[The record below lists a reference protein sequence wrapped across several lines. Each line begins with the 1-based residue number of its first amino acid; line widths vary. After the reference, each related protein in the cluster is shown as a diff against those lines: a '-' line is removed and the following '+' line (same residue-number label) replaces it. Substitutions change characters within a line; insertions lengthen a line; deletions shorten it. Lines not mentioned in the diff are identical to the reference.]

1 MIELVISIVASSI
14 IGIAIGLLGAG
25 GSILVMPVLVYV
37 LGISPLIATTYSLGI
52 VGISSAIAAIRNARE
67 QQTNW
72 KVLFTFAIPA
82 IISIM
87 IMRAYIMPALP
98 KVLEL
103 GMLHISIESL
113 SMIILSLLM
122 LISAQRMMSS
132 KELQSHDIQEISLMA
147 LMFTGLM
154 IGVLTGFTGI
164 GGGFLIVPA
173 MILIGHMNV
182 KEAAFTSMI
191 LIAMNALP
199 GFFVD
204 ILNGKNLE
212 WGLFTLLT
220 IASVFGG
227 YAGIMLSKR
236 IRQDLLRIS
245 FGIIIALLA
254 LFILIKELT

>member
-52 VGISSAIAAIRNARE
+52 VGISSAIAAIRNSRE

-147 LMFTGLM
+147 LMFTGFM

-220 IASVFGG
+220 IASVLGG
-227 YAGIMLSKR
+227 YAGIILSKR

-254 LFILIKELT
+254 LFILIKELV

>member
-14 IGIAIGLLGAG
+14 VGIAIGLLGAG

-103 GMLHISIESL
+103 GMIHISIESL

>member
-1 MIELVISIVASSI
+1 MIQLVISIVASSI

-103 GMLHISIESL
+103 GMIHISIESL

>member
-87 IMRAYIMPALP
+87 IMRSYIMPALP